1 MCLVDLRDHLII
13 CLRLCPCSKPND
25 TDSYSNET
33 LQTTTTTVKP
43 TTPTAPTPKPI
54 LPVQTGVKAQE
65 EEQSSGLTIFFSLLV
80 IGMYISFASSPNI
93 CQTQF
98 CFQLTT
104 SVDPSQRIQDYYP
117 SVYRECRIPQP
128 GNAFT
133 VVNAMHI
140 TLVLLQQIL
149 ASKCTAISQF
159 IRSNV

>member
-1 MCLVDLRDHLII
+1 MLGSKEAIQMIVQTPTFYQKQKQTKKLFSCITFEYFPIIPTKDLCLCRYNDLQCAEPTYGITWSYAYDCVL
-13 CLRLCPCSKPND
+13 CSKSND

-80 IGMYISFASSPNI
+80 IGMYMSFASPPNI

-98 CFQLTT
+98 CFQ
-104 SVDPSQRIQDYYP
+104 
-117 SVYRECRIPQP
+117 
-128 GNAFT
+128 
-133 VVNAMHI
+133 
-140 TLVLLQQIL
+140 
-149 ASKCTAISQF
+149 
-159 IRSNV
+159 